1 MKLEQD
7 IFKRTS
13 VIFDQ
18 LEPYGFHREE
28 NGYSYE
34 VTFMNDAFQAVIMID
49 LKGNIIGKVYELE
62 TEEEYTNIYVITQT
76 GAFVSKVCTAYEQIL
91 IDIRNHCFEKNYFIS
106 PQANRI
112 TKWIETTYHDEPEF
126 LWKKY
131 PGYGIFRNQ
140 KNGKWYGAIM
150 NIDFSKLDSKKTGEV
165 EIIDLKLEEEKVKC
179 YLKENGFYPAY
190 HMNKKNWITVLLD
203 GTVAD
208 EKMISLIEESYL
220 NTGRTRQ
227 TG

>member
-49 LKGNIIGKVYELE
+49 LKGNITGKVYELE

-76 GAFVSKVCTAYEQIL
+76 GAFVSKVRTAYEQIL

-150 NIDFSKLDSKKTGEV
+150 NIDFSKLDSKKQR
-165 EIIDLKLEEEKVKC
+165 K
-179 YLKENGFYPAY
+179 
-190 HMNKKNWITVLLD
+190 
-203 GTVAD
+203 
-208 EKMISLIEESYL
+208 
-220 NTGRTRQ
+220 
-227 TG
+227 

>member
-1 MKLEQD
+1 MLVLKLKK
-7 IFKRTS
+7 I
-13 VIFDQ
+13 
-18 LEPYGFHREE
+18 
-28 NGYSYE
+28 
-34 VTFMNDAFQAVIMID
+34 
-49 LKGNIIGKVYELE
+49 
-62 TEEEYTNIYVITQT
+62 
-76 GAFVSKVCTAYEQIL
+76 SKVRTAYEQIL

-112 TKWIETTYHDEPEF
+112 TKWIETIYHDEPEF

-179 YLKENGFYPAY
+179 YLKENGFYSAY

-208 EKMISLIEESYL
+208 EKMISLIKESYL

>member
-1 MKLEQD
+1 
-7 IFKRTS
+7 
-13 VIFDQ
+13 
-18 LEPYGFHREE
+18 
-28 NGYSYE
+28 
-34 VTFMNDAFQAVIMID
+34 
-49 LKGNIIGKVYELE
+49 
-62 TEEEYTNIYVITQT
+62 
-76 GAFVSKVCTAYEQIL
+76 
-91 IDIRNHCFEKNYFIS
+91 
-106 PQANRI
+106 
-112 TKWIETTYHDEPEF
+112 
-126 LWKKY
+126 
-131 PGYGIFRNQ
+131 
-140 KNGKWYGAIM
+140 M

-179 YLKENGFYPAY
+179 YLKENGFYFAY

>member
-49 LKGNIIGKVYELE
+49 LKGNITGKVYELE

-76 GAFVSKVCTAYEQIL
+76 GAFVSKVRTAYEQIL
-91 IDIRNHCFEKNYFIS
+91 IDIRNHCF
-106 PQANRI
+106 
-112 TKWIETTYHDEPEF
+112 
-126 LWKKY
+126 
-131 PGYGIFRNQ
+131 
-140 KNGKWYGAIM
+140 
-150 NIDFSKLDSKKTGEV
+150 
-165 EIIDLKLEEEKVKC
+165 
-179 YLKENGFYPAY
+179 
-190 HMNKKNWITVLLD
+190 
-203 GTVAD
+203 
-208 EKMISLIEESYL
+208 
-220 NTGRTRQ
+220 
-227 TG
+227 